1 MLDISNEI
9 KQKYKSDNIN
19 YKLKVVI
26 DGIEYNYKNV
36 LQGSLK
42 ITESLCS
49 KDDLDFSSVEKN
61 VLNISLLNFSGNINS
76 IYNKQIQIFHVM
88 ENPAIGIS
96 LGKFTIRNVEFESDY
111 VVNITA
117 YDFTDLLDIDVSDWW
132 NNLVQYPISAKNLL
146 LSLANFCHV
155 QVDLPS
161 TYCNHDFMINK
172 NILVENT
179 KGVEF
184 LGYLQE
190 LSGCFFKFDRDGIL
204 KRISLNNTSS
214 IEHIY
219 PGINTFPSNSLYTD
233 NASDITINENYD
245 YTKIVSDVIL
255 ADYNVSK
262 IEKVQVKGSKNDI
275 GVIVGTGSNT
285 YEIQSNPLM
294 YGLIDNQLRMYVE
307 NILNEIKNIV
317 YKPFQAKVRTLPYLE
332 VGDWIQLTTYKNK
345 IAKAPIFKRIIS
357 GPSQYLDEISCKGK
371 FNRKEIKSINKTI
384 NVLNQKMLEVVASV
398 EEYSTTMTDKVE
410 GLQTQVTQTASE
422 VDIVLNGQFPPNLY
436 PNSDFSQTPIG
447 IYYLPQISVMLDGVE
462 TNYLTV
468 TFETIDNEKVMKIV
482 FKPTVFYRLRKEVF
496 KDPKADIFPY
506 ETYVWNNELSKKFN
520 LNVNVGDTLQFNRKI
535 KPISYGNS
543 FVNVYTGIYIS
554 KLKNWFGGAYINKG
568 NLPLNQW
575 FNSSNVAT
583 VTNNPDN
590 INLNEPIDFTF
601 SFGINVKFNTLEE
614 TTTAEDIVFYIKE
627 PYYAITQKPLPT
639 TAYNKYSSNDVI
651 SQINMTPEGIKI
663 KGDKIDIEGL
673 VTFAN
678 IQDQNGQT
686 VINGGLIQAS
696 TIEAPV
702 LRNVQSINGIPINA
716 TGDITVINWDGQLV
730 KLKYNNGIVTGWDTF
745 HGTSTYGSGINIDDS
760 TGNFFNNVKRVIYMG
775 GILRYIEYND
785 GRKHGTP

>member
-26 DGIEYNYKNV
+26 DGIEYNYNNV

-436 PNSDFSQTPIG
+436 LNSDFEQGQQNYYGYNVGATIG
-447 IYYLPQISVMLDGVE
+447 TEFVE
-462 TNYLTV
+462 CYTLSIV
-468 TFETIDNEKVMKIV
+468 TINNEKVLKLE
-482 FKPTVFYRLRKEVF
+482 FNPRNFYRVQ
-496 KDPKADIFPY
+496 KDYYKDSNATTFPY
-506 ETYVWNNELSKKFN
+506 RAGYYVAVSRYFNIKVNSKDK
-520 LNVNVGDTLQFNRKI
+520 LQFNRKI
-535 KPISYGNS
+535 MVVQKGECFNRL
-543 FVNVYTGIYIS
+543 YTGLYIET
-554 KLKNWFGGAYINKG
+554 INNYYCGKYT
-568 NLPLNQW
+568 NKTDLPLNQW
-575 FNSSNVAT
+575 VNESVISTIENPNNADL
-583 VTNNPDN
+583 NNPL
-590 INLNEPIDFTF
+590 IY
-601 SFGINVKFNTLEE
+601 TLRFAPEIIYKDLAS
-614 TTTAEDIVFYIKE
+614 TTTEPNYIFYFKD
-627 PYYAITQKPLPT
+627 PYLINSLTPVPR

-678 IQDQNGQT
+678 IKDQNGQT

-702 LRNVQSINGIPINA
+702 LRNVQSINGVNINA
-716 TGDITVINWDGQLV
+716 TGDVTFKNWDGTNV
-730 KLKYNNGIVTGWDTF
+730 KLFYNNGIVTGWGYLGYDPDN
-745 HGTSTYGSGINIDDS
+745 GSGVVTQDAHIS
-760 TGNFFNNVKRVIYMG
+760 TIKSMTIQGGLIKRLEFTNGLV
-775 GILRYIEYND
+775 L
-785 GRKHGTP
+785 GTN

>member
-26 DGIEYNYKNV
+26 DGIEYNYNNV

-317 YKPFQAKVRTLPYLE
+317 YKPFQAKVRTMPYLE

-384 NVLNQKMLEVVASV
+384 NVLNQKMLEVVANV
-398 EEYSTTMTDKVE
+398 EQFSTTMTDKYL
-410 GLQTQVTQTASE
+410 GLESEIKQTANEINLQLENKLPPNNLPNNDFYDDTYLSWNNQIKE
-422 VDIVLNGQFPPNLY
+422 EFTLNGIEYKCFEIYKTSMDNESVTAIKVNYNEISKYIRAGGTKVSFYTHIANFYMPGFVAGKTYQFNTKY
-436 PNSDFSQTPIG
+436 KVEKNSDVLINELRFLVVNVNNSSGSNSTNELQQNNQWNSTGFVKTI
-447 IYYLPQISVMLDGVE
+447 E
-462 TNYLTV
+462 TNV
-468 TFETIDNEKVMKIV
+468 D
-482 FKPTVFYRLRKEVF
+482 
-496 KDPKADIFPY
+496 
-506 ETYVWNNELSKKFN
+506 S
-520 LNVNVGDTLQFNRKI
+520 
-535 KPISYGNS
+535 S
-543 FVNVYTGIYIS
+543 FVEKQARLIFQIYI
-554 KLKNWFGGAYINKG
+554 
-568 NLPLNQW
+568 PEE
-575 FNSSNVAT
+575 
-583 VTNNPDN
+583 NPDN
-590 INLNEPIDFTF
+590 LLN
-601 SFGINVKFNTLEE
+601 
-614 TTTAEDIVFYIKE
+614 
-627 PYYAITQKPLPT
+627 KP
-639 TAYNKYSSNDVI
+639 NDVI
-651 SQINMTPEGIKI
+651 YFKQPYIFEINSPTNALPFEIYNNKMPEDNVITQINMMPDSIRIRSEKVN
-663 KGDKIDIEGL
+663 IDGL
-673 VTFAN
+673 VTIN
-678 IQDQNGQT
+678 DLKGSGSTI
-686 VINGGLIQAS
+686 INGDNIKTGTIKGQV
-696 TIEAPV
+696 IEAPI
-702 LRNVQSINGIPINA
+702 LKNITSINDVTIDA

-730 KLKYNNGIVTGWDTF
+730 RLRYNNGIVTGWMHDS
-745 HGTSTYGSGINIDDS
+745 GDPQYGAGINGSFSAADVS
-760 TGNFFNNVKRVIYMG
+760 YFSFKG
-775 GILRYIEYND
+775 GILRKVSFKNGEVW
-785 GRKHGTP
+785 GTD

>member
-26 DGIEYNYKNV
+26 DGIEYNYNNV

-436 PNSDFSQTPIG
+436 LNSDFEQGQQNYYDYNVGATIG
-447 IYYLPQISVMLDGVE
+447 TEFVE
-462 TNYLTV
+462 CYTLSIV
-468 TFETIDNEKVMKIV
+468 TINNEKVLKLE
-482 FKPTVFYRLRKEVF
+482 FNPRNFYRVQ
-496 KDPKADIFPY
+496 KDYYKDLNATTFPY
-506 ETYVWNNELSKKFN
+506 RAGYYVAVSRYFNIKVNSKDK
-520 LNVNVGDTLQFNRKI
+520 LQFNRKI
-535 KPISYGNS
+535 MVVQKGECFNRL
-543 FVNVYTGIYIS
+543 YTGLYIE
-554 KLKNWFGGAYINKG
+554 AINNYYCGKYT
-568 NLPLNQW
+568 NKTDLPLNQW
-575 FNSSNVAT
+575 VNESVISTIENPNNADL
-583 VTNNPDN
+583 NNPLIYTLRFAPEIIYKDLASTKTEPN
-590 INLNEPIDFTF
+590 YIFYFKDPYLINSLTP
-601 SFGINVKFNTLEE
+601 V
-614 TTTAEDIVFYIKE
+614 
-627 PYYAITQKPLPT
+627 PR

-678 IQDQNGQT
+678 IKDQNGQT
-686 VINGGLIQAS
+686 VINGGLIKAS

-702 LRNVQSINGIPINA
+702 LRNVKSINGIPINA

-745 HGTSTYGSGINIDDS
+745 NGTSTYGSGINIDDS